1 MNRIRSL
8 ASGSMLLMLLIVPGM
23 LAQQTA
29 PTGGPAKGSAQG
41 VALPDVGD
49 QLKVLTQKLDL
60 SVDQQPKVKTIL
72 QELHDASL
80 RLTQDESMSQ
90 DELLSKVR
98 PLRMNADKKIRE
110 ILTSD
115 QKKKL
120 DLYLQGPHSEMHGN
134 LHGATPPA
142 TGKPQS

>member
-1 MNRIRSL
+1 
-8 ASGSMLLMLLIVPGM
+8 M

-29 PTGGPAKGSAQG
+29 QTGGPAKGAAQG
-41 VALPDVGD
+41 VGLPDVGD

-72 QELHDASL
+72 QELHNASL
-80 RLTQDESMSQ
+80 RLMQNENVSQ
-90 DELLSKVR
+90 DEILSKVR

-110 ILTSD
+110 ILTND

-142 TGKPQS
+142 TGKPQP

>member
-1 MNRIRSL
+1 MNRIRVL
-8 ASGSMLLMLLIVPGM
+8 AIGSMLLFPPVMLG
-23 LAQQTA
+23 QQTA
-29 PTGGPAKGSAQG
+29 PTGEPAKGAAQG
-41 VALPDVGD
+41 VVLPDVGD
-49 QLKVLTQKLDL
+49 QLKVLTRKLDL

-80 RLTQDESMSQ
+80 KLMQDESTSHE
-90 DELLSKVR
+90 ELLSKVR

-110 ILTSD
+110 ILTND
-115 QKKKL
+115 QTKKL

>member
-1 MNRIRSL
+1 MNRIRLL
-8 ASGSMLLMLLIVPGM
+8 AIGGMLLIAPAM

-29 PTGGPAKGSAQG
+29 QTGGPAKDAAQG
-41 VALPDVGD
+41 VGLPDVGD

-80 RLTQDESMSQ
+80 GLMQDENISQ
-90 DELLSKVR
+90 DELLSKIR

-110 ILTSD
+110 ILTND

-142 TGKPQS
+142 KGKPQS

>member
-1 MNRIRSL
+1 MNRIRLLSI
-8 ASGSMLLMLLIVPGM
+8 GSMLLIASAM
-23 LAQQTA
+23 LAQQNA
-29 PTGGPAKGSAQG
+29 QTGGPAKGAAQG
-41 VALPDVGD
+41 VGLPDVGD

-80 RLTQDESMSQ
+80 RLLQDESMSQ

-110 ILTSD
+110 ILTND

-120 DLYLQGPHSEMHGN
+120 DRYLQGPHSEMHGN

-142 TGKPQS
+142 AGKPQS

>member
-1 MNRIRSL
+1 MNRIRLL
-8 ASGSMLLMLLIVPGM
+8 AIGSMLLIAPAM
-23 LAQQTA
+23 LAQQTTQ
-29 PTGGPAKGSAQG
+29 TGGPAKGAAQDVG
-41 VALPDVGD
+41 LPDVGD

-80 RLTQDESMSQ
+80 RLLQDESMSQ

-110 ILTSD
+110 ILTND

>member
-1 MNRIRSL
+1 MNRIRLL
-8 ASGSMLLMLLIVPGM
+8 AIGSMLLIAPAM
-23 LAQQTA
+23 LAQLTA
-29 PTGGPAKGSAQG
+29 QTGGPAKGTTQG
-41 VALPDVGD
+41 VGLPDVGD

-60 SVDQQPKVKTIL
+60 SVDQQPEVKTIL

-80 RLTQDESMSQ
+80 RLMQDENISQ

-110 ILTSD
+110 ILTND